1 MFEFDID
8 EMLKATNLK
17 SNIFTR
23 TLVRMTAYSVAVT
36 SYPFFFMKHILK
48 KK

>member
-1 MFEFDID
+1 MPYDVEEI
-8 EMLKATNLK
+8 LKAAWLK

-23 TLVRMTAYSVAVT
+23 TLVRVTAYSVAVT
-36 SYPFFFMKHILK
+36 AYPVILVKHILK